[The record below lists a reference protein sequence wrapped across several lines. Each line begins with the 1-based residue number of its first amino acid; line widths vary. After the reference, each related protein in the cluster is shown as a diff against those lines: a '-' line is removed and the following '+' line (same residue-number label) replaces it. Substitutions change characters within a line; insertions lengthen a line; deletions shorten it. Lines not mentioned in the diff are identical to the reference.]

1 MHTFQPGLIYWD
13 NPPSPP
19 TWIGSSPVERTSAMH
34 SCPLCD
40 GKGGLGTFGPVKR
53 GDILWKRDCP
63 NCKGRCQ
70 TNNTLK
76 CIPCKGQGGQGTF
89 GACSVMDMHFES
101 ACRHCH
107 GNGYTR
113 GGGGGISQQA
123 APKPKKSV
131 TKSKKA
137 TPHKSNKPLPAPFQ
151 NGRQIAL
158 ESLHWPGSRLYA
170 PVHTHSENRGRVFV
184 WRNQIQSDVISKSR
198 FNVEVV
204 PGTNRIR
211 LKSVHWNNGYLYTPD
226 IASEKGRAVVCIWR
240 GKPFDDPKGKT
251 EFKVEPVDGGYGT
264 IRLKSH
270 FHHSSYLYAPDIQHS
285 PERGGSA
292 SGSIAT
298 RCRCQKRAFGLL
310 RNLRRTVGY
319 HVHV

>member
-1 MHTFQPGLIYWD
+1 
-13 NPPSPP
+13 
-19 TWIGSSPVERTSAMH
+19 MH
-34 SCPLCD
+34 SCPLFD

-285 PERGGSA
+285 PEAGGGQHLAQSRQGAVVKSA
-292 SGSIAT
+292 LSG
-298 RCRCQKRAFGLL
+298 C
-310 RNLRRTVGY
+310 
-319 HVHV
+319 